1 MLVMLQDRRD
11 HVLWLVERKQ
21 YEEALEEVEVLEAEL
36 NGAAMKVTTS
46 TTNGHGLV
54 WVWVRVTWDLIILSS
69 RGKGWPEQVH
79 NGQTGFTVHLVN

>member
-1 MLVMLQDRRD
+1 MLQDRRD
-11 HVLWLVERKQ
+11 HVSWLVERKQ
-21 YEEALEEVEVLEAEL
+21 YEEVLVEVLEAEL
-36 NGAAMKVTTS
+36 NGAAMMVTTS

-54 WVWVRVTWDLIILSS
+54 RVRVRVTWDLIILSS